1 MRRAYSFVLPILFFL
16 ISCQPKSPST
26 ITIIDGDQIHQ
37 LITTERIPA
46 SLLTQADVQLATND
60 IVLLNGNPI
69 ALNQSLPTAQTYTL
83 QVQRA
88 VALTVNGK
96 IIQATAQTIGEALSQ
111 AGAQLYASDQ
121 ISPPIQ
127 TSITGAMNVK
137 YVPSSA
143 LTVTADGKPLQI
155 RSSSATVGG
164 ALAEAGIPLLGL
176 DSSQP
181 SENEALP
188 SNGQIQVT
196 RVSES
201 ILLSEKSIPFQTD
214 YQQSADVELDQ
225 QKILQ
230 PGQTGLSVSRVRI
243 VYEDG
248 QEASRQNE
256 SETVVRAPQDQ
267 IVGYGTKVVIHT
279 TTINGVQIQYWRA
292 MSMYATSYSPCRSGG
307 SKCYSGTSSGQ
318 PVQKGEVAVK
328 YSWYLAMEGQKLFIP
343 GYGFATIEDVCGGC
357 VGKPWVDLGYSDS
370 DYQDWSQT
378 VTVYFLGPAPAT
390 IPSLN

>member
-1 MRRAYSFVLPILFFL
+1 MRRAYCFVLPVLFFL
-16 ISCQPKSPST
+16 ISCQPQSKQT
-26 ITIIDGDQIHQ
+26 IIIIDGDQIHQ
-37 LITTERIPA
+37 LVTTERIPA
-46 SLLTQADVQLATND
+46 SILTQAGIHFTAND
-60 IVLLNGNPI
+60 IVLLNGKPVALDQPI
-69 ALNQSLPTAQTYTL
+69 PTAQTYTL

-96 IIQATAQTIGEALSQ
+96 IIQTTASTIGEALSQ

-121 ISPPIQ
+121 ASPPIQ
-127 TSITGAMNVK
+127 TPITGPMTVK
-137 YVPSSA
+137 YVPSRA
-143 LTVTADGKPLQI
+143 LTVTVDGMPLQI
-155 RSSSATVGG
+155 RSSSATVGD

-196 RVSES
+196 RISES
-201 ILLSEKSIPFQTD
+201 ILLSEKSIPFKTD

-230 PGQTGLSVSRVRI
+230 PGQLGLSVSRVRI

-248 QEASRQNE
+248 QEASRQTE
-256 SETVVRAPQDQ
+256 SEAVVRAPQDQ
-267 IVGYGTKVVIHT
+267 IFGYGTKVVIHT
-279 TTINGVQIQYWRA
+279 AIVNGVQIQYWRA
-292 MSMYATSYSPCRSGG
+292 IQMYATSYSPCRSAA
-307 SKCYSGTSSGQ
+307 SRCYSGTSSGQ
-318 PVQKGEVAVK
+318 PVKKGAVAVK
-328 YSWYLAMEGQKLFIP
+328 YSWYLTMEGQKLFIP
-343 GYGFATIEDVCGGC
+343 GYGIATIEDVCGGC

-378 VTVYFLGPAPAT
+378 VTVYFLAPAPAT

>member
-1 MRRAYSFVLPILFFL
+1 M
-16 ISCQPKSPST
+16 
-26 ITIIDGDQIHQ
+26 
-37 LITTERIPA
+37 
-46 SLLTQADVQLATND
+46 
-60 IVLLNGNPI
+60 
-69 ALNQSLPTAQTYTL
+69 
-83 QVQRA
+83 QRA

-96 IIQATAQTIGEALSQ
+96 IIQTTAETIGEALSQ

-127 TSITGAMNVK
+127 TSITGPVAVK
-137 YVPSSA
+137 YIPARA

-155 RSSSATVGG
+155 RASSATVGN
-164 ALAEAGIPLLGL
+164 ALAEAGTPLLGL

-256 SETVVRAPQDQ
+256 SETIVRAPQDQ
-267 IVGYGTKVVIHT
+267 IVGYGTKVVIHSA
-279 TTINGVQIQYWRA
+279 TINGVQIQYWRA

-328 YSWYLAMEGQKLFIP
+328 YSWYLTMEGQTLFIP

-378 VTVYFLGPAPAT
+378 VTVYFLAPAPAT